1 MNSDSYYEPPED
13 AWDVYAQKR
22 EEIVNEIWDM
32 PLAKFDAEMA
42 GFPLLSPDQLPLNRL
57 GAAID
62 KAVDEL
68 AQRTLEEYVEG
79 MADYQAEREYQA
91 RKEGERERHE

>member
-1 MNSDSYYEPPED
+1 MDSDSYYQPPDD
-13 AWDVYAQKR
+13 AWDVYEQKR
-22 EEIVNEIWDM
+22 EQIVNDIWDM

-42 GFPLLSPDQLPLNRL
+42 GFPLLFPMNRL

-79 MADYQAEREYQA
+79 MADYEADREYQR
-91 RKEGERERHE
+91 RKEMDD